1 LSKCGNNAKIHPSL
15 GFIRGI
21 PAMICETIRESATWS
36 HRQGLCEME
45 DIEFYENVFREDFC
59 KFLFRN
65 SLENLSSGRG
75 FASSNF
81 QWQPE
86 IVRAS
91 AAVLVRDYDVYD
103 RKLSNI
109 ILQQLYDKG
118 VIDDKNYT
126 VMNYVWTRL
135 SYIPWHSDGRRRNAI
150 TIYLNE
156 YWDSN
161 WGGIYLYYT
170 DMERKNIKGY
180 LPKFN
185 TAVKNNN
192 KISHST
198 TMISM
203 DAESPRVTIQL
214 FAKAEDN

>member
-1 LSKCGNNAKIHPSL
+1 
-15 GFIRGI
+15 
-21 PAMICETIRESATWS
+21 
-36 HRQGLCEME
+36 ME

-65 SLENLSSGRG
+65 SLQNLSSGRG
-75 FASSNF
+75 FARSNF

-91 AAVLVRDYDVYD
+91 AAVLIRDYDVHD
-103 RKLSNI
+103 QKLSNI

-118 VIDDKNYT
+118 VIDDKNYA

-135 SYIPWHSDGRRRNAI
+135 SYIPWHNDGRRRNAI
-150 TIYLNE
+150 TI
-156 YWDSN
+156 
-161 WGGIYLYYT
+161 YYT

-185 TAVKNNN
+185 TAVKNND